1 MTARESTS
9 TPSRSNRNPEQRSSS
24 IGRNV
29 TLLRTTG
36 TEIRGDVNR
45 LLSRYLGAPGAIVPV
60 IAQGLADV
68 NLVTIAGGSGA
79 GAPETTVQNI
89 TAVIQT
95 ALAAQLVTRGGLLDR
110 EPPDGGNDRQA
121 DVPRLAEASPPKKEP
136 ASAKPAWQQ

>member
-95 ALAAQLVTRGGLLDR
+95 APAAQLVTHGGLLDR
-110 EPPDGGNDRQA
+110 EPPDGGN
-121 DVPRLAEASPPKKEP
+121 PPPPTEP
-136 ASAKPAWQQ
+136 VLEKARWQR